1 MANKEMTLEQCKKEL
16 ELEKGQVE
24 ILMKMIEERNNE
36 LDDRRKKMNDLKELL
51 VSKSCTYEDIDF
63 YNGMRLKTGIIKI
76 KEAEKLFR
84 QVFSAFQNTSPYRDG
99 SNSKK

>member
-24 ILMKMIEERNNE
+24 ILMKMNEERNNE

-51 VSKSCTYEDIDF
+51 VSKSCTYEDVDF
-63 YNGMRLKTGIIKI
+63 YNAAIELVGLKEVVKCKIELRLQLW
-76 KEAEKLFR
+76 EEDY
-84 QVFSAFQNTSPYRDG
+84 AFLMNNLKD
-99 SNSKK
+99 

>member
-63 YNGMRLKTGIIKI
+63 YNAAIELVGLKEVVKYKIELRLQLWEEDYAFLMNNIK
-76 KEAEKLFR
+76 
-84 QVFSAFQNTSPYRDG
+84 D
-99 SNSKK
+99 